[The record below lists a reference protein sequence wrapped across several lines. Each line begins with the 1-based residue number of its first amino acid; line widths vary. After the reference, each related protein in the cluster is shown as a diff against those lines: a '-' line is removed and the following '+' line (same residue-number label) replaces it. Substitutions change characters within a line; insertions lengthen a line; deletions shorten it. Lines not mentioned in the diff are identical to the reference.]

1 MADILV
7 RGLSDAAVRH
17 YEAEARHLGIS
28 RAEVLRRH
36 LEADVVDAGRGP
48 RTMTADDWDRFA
60 TGFAGLADPDV
71 MGAAW
76 R

>member
-1 MADILV
+1 MPDILV
-7 RGLSDAAVRH
+7 RGLSDAAVAH
-17 YEAEARHLGIS
+17 FDDEARSLGVS

-36 LEADVVDAGRGP
+36 LESEVPSAVRP
-48 RTMTADDWDRFA
+48 TRMTPDDWDRFA
-60 TGFAGLADPDV
+60 AGFADLADPDV